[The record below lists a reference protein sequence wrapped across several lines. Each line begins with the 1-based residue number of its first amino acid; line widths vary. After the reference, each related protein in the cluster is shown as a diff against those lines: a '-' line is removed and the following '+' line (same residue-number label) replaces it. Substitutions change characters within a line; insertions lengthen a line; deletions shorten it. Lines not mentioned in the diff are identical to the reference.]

1 VPFAKRHEAVPGVP
15 RLRSNWLSAAG
26 YLMLAGLVLLVGRLL
41 AKSAGADLFAGALA
55 AILLAAV
62 YLMVSFRHLT
72 IPFYL
77 FILSVGG
84 FRFIWSIQMPGL
96 PDLYLDRMFMIWLA
110 IVFLIKFV
118 SERRPLRGPFA
129 LDVLLL
135 VHGIYLFVQIM
146 LHDMHSFHEWTMSIL
161 VPYGAYFFAKNIV
174 TTRQQIRLTLWML
187 FALSVY
193 YNVTAVAEKYDFNAL
208 IWPRGIREGYAGYV
222 NRSVGPF
229 MHAPLFGTVIG
240 MLLPL
245 HLYFLATIRSRLGGV
260 LLVVSLLVGLA
271 GIAFTYT
278 RGGWIACGAAL
289 VVTAVLN
296 RKTYLRYLM
305 PAAVLAPVMA
315 IAVLGLAQDK
325 FMQERLENE
334 DTVGSRFGTGV
345 TVLRVWRDHPLFG
358 VGFFQFQNVREQ
370 YIQPVEIPGMAT
382 IRYVQ
387 FRHNAIHDI
396 YLGPLA
402 ETGLVGM
409 GLQCAI
415 YFLIGKR
422 LLRWRARQRE
432 GDHFSNFVVPVF
444 GGVFVGY
451 LAGGLAIDYRFFSAV
466 GTYFLVCA
474 GILDGHVERDRL
486 APSPDAGGSNVASC
500 DRRWL
505 SGPNSHLEV

>member
-1 VPFAKRHEAVPGVP
+1 MPFAKRHDAAPGAT
-15 RLRSNWLSAAG
+15 RFRSTWLSAAG
-26 YLMLAGLVLLVGRLL
+26 YLLLAGLVLMVGRLL
-41 AKSAGADLFAGALA
+41 VNSTGADLFPGVLAG
-55 AILLAAV
+55 ILLMTIF
-62 YLMVSFRHLT
+62 LIVSFRHLT
-72 IPFYL
+72 IPFYM

-96 PDLYLDRMFMIWLA
+96 PDLYLDRMSLIWLA
-110 IVFLIKFV
+110 LVFLIKYV
-118 SERRPLRGPFA
+118 AEQRKLQGPFT
-129 LDVLLL
+129 LEILLL
-135 VHGIYLFVQIM
+135 MHGLYLLVQVV
-146 LHDMHSFHEWTMSIL
+146 LGDMYAFNAWTMSVLI
-161 VPYGAYFFAKNIV
+161 PYSAYVLAKNII
-174 TTRQQIRLTLWML
+174 TTRQQVRLTLWML

-208 IWPRGIREGYAGYV
+208 IWPVEIREGYAGYV

-245 HLYFLATIRSRLGGV
+245 HLYFLATIRSRLGKV

-289 VVTAVLN
+289 VVTAGLN
-296 RKTYLRYLM
+296 RKAYLRYLV
-305 PAAVLAPVMA
+305 PAAVLAPIMA

-325 FMQERLENE
+325 FMKERLENE

-358 VGFFQFQNVREQ
+358 VGFFQFQSVRER
-370 YIQPVEIPGMAT
+370 YIEPVEIPGMAT

-409 GLQCAI
+409 GLQGAI
-415 YFLIGKR
+415 YFLIGKK
-422 LLRWRARQRE
+422 LLRRRARQRE
-432 GDHFSNFVVPVF
+432 GDHFANFVVPVF
-444 GGVFVGY
+444 AGVFVGY

-466 GTYFLVCA
+466 GTFFLVCA
-474 GILDGHVERDRL
+474 GILDGYVDRDRL
-486 APSPDAGGSNVASC
+486 AASPGTGGPG
-500 DRRWL
+500 DRGFDRWWPAR
-505 SGPNSHLEV
+505 PNSQLEV

>member
-1 VPFAKRHEAVPGVP
+1 VPFAKRHEAVLGTSRV
-15 RLRSNWLSAAG
+15 RSSWLTAAG
-26 YLMLAGLVLLVGRLL
+26 YLMLAGLVLVVGRFLV
-41 AKSAGADLFAGALA
+41 KSVGADLFAGALGV
-55 AILLAAV
+55 ILLTAIF
-62 YLMVSFRHLT
+62 LIVSFRHLT
-72 IPFYL
+72 IPFYM

-84 FRFIWSIQMPGL
+84 FRFLWSIQMPGL
-96 PDLYLDRMFMIWLA
+96 PDLFLDRMAMIWLA
-110 IVFLIKFV
+110 LVFLIKHV
-118 SERRPLRGPFA
+118 SERRPLRGPFT

-135 VHGIYLFVQIM
+135 VHGLYLFVQIM

-161 VPYGAYFFAKNIV
+161 IPYGAYFLAKNIV
-174 TTRQQIRLTLWML
+174 TTRQQVRLTLWML

-208 IWPRGIREGYAGYV
+208 IWPREVREGYAGYV

-240 MLLPL
+240 LLLPL
-245 HLYFLATIRSRLGGV
+245 HLYFLATIRNRLGKV

-278 RGGWIACGAAL
+278 RGGWIAGGAAL
-289 VVTAVLN
+289 IVTAVLN
-296 RKTYLRYLM
+296 RKAYLRYLV
-305 PAAVLAPVMA
+305 PAAVLAPIMA

-358 VGFFQFQNVREQ
+358 VGFFQFQSVRER

-422 LLRWRARQRE
+422 LLRRRARQRE
-432 GDHFSNFVVPVF
+432 GDHFANFVVPVI
-444 GGVFVGY
+444 GGVFIGY

-466 GTYFLVCA
+466 GTIFLVCV
-474 GILDGHVERDRL
+474 GILDGYVDRDRL
-486 APSPDAGGSNVASC
+486 AAPSEAGGPGEVGF
-500 DRRWL
+500 DRRWP
-505 SGPNSHLEV
+505 SKPNPQLEV